1 MLNSKFVKST
11 ANPDYCR
18 KWGSMLVGQSNKPYL
33 HITPILTYTA
43 DAAKLLQHCKTTHSK
58 AKLKS

>member
-1 MLNSKFVKST
+1 MLIRSTYKFSQASK
-11 ANPDYCR
+11 
-18 KWGSMLVGQSNKPYL
+18 LVGQSNNPYL

>member
-1 MLNSKFVKST
+1 MLIRSTYKFSQASK
-11 ANPDYCR
+11 
-18 KWGSMLVGQSNKPYL
+18 LVGQSNNPYL

-43 DAAKLLQHCKTTHSK
+43 DAAKLLQHCKTAHSK